1 MRILSIF
8 AVIVLHQASAF
19 SLYENTSLEW
29 WVVDFY
35 NSFARWCVP
44 VFIMLSGYLLL
55 HKEEGFYV
63 FYRKRLSR
71 ILIPLIF
78 WSFFYLLWN
87 FTIHY
92 FKWGGDIGFY
102 QMIKALLTG
111 RPYYHMWFLYMIP
124 FIYITTPYLRILTKN
139 LNKKEYL
146 FLVVIFFLFS
156 ASDYIYKMIYLQMSF
171 AKTSSIFHVF
181 IYYIGYFLLGG
192 YINKFNVKMPL
203 LHSVLGFVFFAVITM
218 ILHCYNGQY
227 SYANLSLNVILCSI
241 FVFFMV
247 MYTDKIVLSTYNVFF
262 ANVSFG
268 VILPFLTEAI
278 SRIRSC
284 VEYAALA

>member
-92 FKWGGDIGFY
+92 FKWGGGYRFLSNDKGFAY
-102 QMIKALLTG
+102 WQT
-111 RPYYHMWFLYMIP
+111 
-124 FIYITTPYLRILTKN
+124 ILSH
-139 LNKKEYL
+139 
-146 FLVVIFFLFS
+146 V
-156 ASDYIYKMIYLQMSF
+156 
-171 AKTSSIFHVF
+171 VF
-181 IYYIGYFLLGG
+181 IYDSIYL
-192 YINKFNVKMPL
+192 
-203 LHSVLGFVFFAVITM
+203 
-218 ILHCYNGQY
+218 YN
-227 SYANLSLNVILCSI
+227 N
-241 FVFFMV
+241 
-247 MYTDKIVLSTYNVFF
+247 T
-262 ANVSFG
+262 VS
-268 VILPFLTEAI
+268 
-278 SRIRSC
+278 
-284 VEYAALA
+284 